1 MKIRTRTEDQEGMRQ
16 TIARAMLRNEERIF
30 LSRCAEAMPPACETI
45 DEDIAF
51 AAVPEDSM
59 RPDSPH
65 GLLAPAPRRFF
76 GEVAHA

>member
-16 TIARAMLRNEERIF
+16 TIMRALGKPPRREE
-30 LSRCAEAMPPACETI
+30 LPPAGETI

-65 GLLAPAPRRFF
+65 GLLAPAPRPFSCR
-76 GEVAHA
+76 EVAHA